1 MGIQE
6 KEKKGIIKKIDNL
19 GRITIPKIWR
29 QYVGI
34 AAGDELNV
42 FIIDDNTIGIK
53 LNRSTL

>member
-1 MGIQE
+1 MGTQD
-6 KEKKGIIKKIDNL
+6 KEKKGIVKKVDGL

-29 QYVGI
+29 QYIGI
-34 AAGDELNV
+34 TAGAELNV